1 MGRSAPGNVPTMH
14 STGIRFA
21 SMLIQLSIRHYAI
34 VDALDIEFQQ
44 GMTVIT
50 GETGAGKSIMLGAL
64 GLAMGDRADKGV
76 ISSNASRADISAS
89 FDTADQPMARTWLQE
104 NELWNEDEPDLCL
117 LRRVVA
123 DDGRSR
129 AWVNGFPVTL
139 QVLKEI
145 GEMLIDI
152 HSQHEHQSLLNRATH
167 LRLLDEFL
175 GETALLDSVRRL
187 SRDWRRNQDQLEAL
201 RQRSLDASTQVALLG
216 FQLKELD
223 DLDLQD
229 GELIQLQA
237 EYRHLSSADSM
248 LATARQVLEVCSE
261 SDEQN
266 LLSGLHHALGLL
278 QELGARTDALA
289 PVGELLNTA
298 TIQIE
303 EAVSELRRT
312 VDHFDANPQ
321 RLEQINQR
329 LADIQLQAR
338 KHKVRAE
345 DLPELRKRLSEQ
357 LSGYGH
363 NDEALANC
371 TAQDQQLRKDYLHH
385 ARQLSALRTR
395 AATSLSAQINTQ
407 IAELG
412 MSNARLSIALSPTGS
427 DALSAHGLE
436 TVEFLVSTNPGQEP
450 RPLIKIASGGE
461 LSRISLAIQVITAQ
475 TSATPTLVFDEVDV
489 GIGGG
494 VARAVGRLLRQLGE
508 RGQVLCVT
516 HQAQVASQGHQHF
529 FVSKAGAPG
538 DAERVGTRIRTLTRE
553 EQVLEIARMLGGES
567 EEQGFTPESLAHA
580 EEMLKARVGGSD
592 RPCRYHKDR
601 GCDR

>member
-1 MGRSAPGNVPTMH
+1 
-14 STGIRFA
+14 
-21 SMLIQLSIRHYAI
+21 
-34 VDALDIEFQQ
+34 
-44 GMTVIT
+44 
-50 GETGAGKSIMLGAL
+50 
-64 GLAMGDRADKGV
+64 
-76 ISSNASRADISAS
+76 
-89 FDTADQPMARTWLQE
+89 
-104 NELWNEDEPDLCL
+104 
-117 LRRVVA
+117 VA

-201 RQRSLDASTQVALLG
+201 RQRSLDASAQVALLG

-357 LSGYGH
+357 LSGYEH

-580 EEMLKARVGGSD
+580 EEMLKA
-592 RPCRYHKDR
+592 
-601 GCDR
+601 

>member
-1 MGRSAPGNVPTMH
+1 MRQRTPGSLHPVH
-14 STGIRFA
+14 STGLRFA
-21 SMLIQLSIRHYAI
+21 SMLTQLSIRHYAI
-34 VDALDIEFQQ
+34 VDALDIEFQP

-89 FDTADQPMARTWLQE
+89 FDTADQPMARAWLQE

-175 GETALLDSVRRL
+175 GETGLRDDVRRL
-187 SRDWRRNQDQLEAL
+187 SRDWRRNQEQLDAL
-201 RQRSLDASTQVALLG
+201 RQRSLDASAQVALLG
-216 FQLKELD
+216 FQLEELNE
-223 DLDLQD
+223 LDLQD
-229 GELIQLQA
+229 GELTQLQT
-237 EYRHLSSADSM
+237 EYRNLSSADSM
-248 LATARQVLEVCSE
+248 LATARQVLEICSE

-289 PVGELLNTA
+289 PAGELLNTA
-298 TIQIE
+298 AIQVE
-303 EAVSELRRT
+303 EAVSELRRA

-329 LADIQLQAR
+329 LADIQQQAR

-345 DLPELRKRLSEQ
+345 DLPELQARLREQ
-357 LSGYGH
+357 LAGYEH
-363 NDEALANC
+363 NDEALATC
-371 TAQDQQLRKDYLHH
+371 TAQDAQLRKDYMHV
-385 ARQLSALRTR
+385 ARQLSTR
-395 AATSLSAQINTQ
+395 RAQAATSLSAQINTQ

-412 MSNARLSIALSPTGS
+412 MSNARLSIALSSAGT
-427 DALSAHGLE
+427 DTLSPHGLE
-436 TVEFLVSTNPGQEP
+436 SVEFLVSTNPGQEP
-450 RPLIKIASGGE
+450 RPLIRIASGGE

-516 HQAQVASQGHQHF
+516 HQAQVASLGHQHF
-529 FVSKAGAPG
+529 FVSKAGVEG
-538 DAERVGTRIRTLTRE
+538 DAARIGTRIRTLTRE
-553 EQVLEIARMLGGES
+553 EKVLEIARMLGGEA
-567 EEQGFTPESLAHA
+567 EGQGFTPESLAHA
-580 EEMLKARVGGSD
+580 EEMLKA
-592 RPCRYHKDR
+592 
-601 GCDR
+601 